1 MNILVTIVVT
11 LAKWMNFWKN
21 KGLPTPGHSCSRR
34 SQCTTSAIP
43 SPPATSS
50 PPPSLPFALIR
61 ASPGHVCGKA
71 VKMANATWHLAASTW
86 TAHPHP
92 HPPSHHLRHH
102 PPLHLLLQG
111 LWQGQLFEYARSIC
125 ETLAEVT
132 RVSPTWLNNSMRIT
146 TEGGGCHCHDRLTA
160 IALRHAHQPPHF
172 HLRARFLTTL
182 TAPTSGQRG
191 AGRRTRTWGSISLA
205 TSLRR
210 RDITIHLV
218 EKLYR
223 VLYMGE

>member
-1 MNILVTIVVT
+1 MDEFLEKQRSPHPRPLLLQEKPVHHISNTIPPCDI
-11 LAKWMNFWKN
+11 
-21 KGLPTPGHSCSRR
+21 LPTSFSPLRPHQGVAGSCLWEGRQDGQR
-34 SQCTTSAIP
+34 
-43 SPPATSS
+43 
-50 PPPSLPFALIR
+50 
-61 ASPGHVCGKA
+61 
-71 VKMANATWHLAASTW
+71 HLAASTW

-205 TSLRR
+205 KSLRR
-210 RDITIHLV
+210 SGDNSPI
-218 EKLYR
+218 
-223 VLYMGE
+223 

>member
-205 TSLRR
+205 KSFRR
-210 RDITIHLV
+210 SGDNSPI
-218 EKLYR
+218 
-223 VLYMGE
+223 

>member
-1 MNILVTIVVT
+1 MDEFLEKQRSPHPRPLLLQEKPVHHISNTIPPCDI
-11 LAKWMNFWKN
+11 
-21 KGLPTPGHSCSRR
+21 LPTSFSPLRPHQGVAGSCLWEGRQDGQRHLALGSLNLDG
-34 SQCTTSAIP
+34 
-43 SPPATSS
+43 
-50 PPPSLPFALIR
+50 PPPS
-61 ASPGHVCGKA
+61 
-71 VKMANATWHLAASTW
+71 
-86 TAHPHP
+86 
-92 HPPSHHLRHH
+92 PPSHHLRHH

-205 TSLRR
+205 KSLRR
-210 RDITIHLV
+210 SGDNSPI
-218 EKLYR
+218 
-223 VLYMGE
+223 